1 MTRCYIRLLPDIPFI
16 IFYEDSDVDYWMAQ
30 EFNASGCVTTTLIDS
45 HQTVSSDQ
53 LASVVRSPTPDED
66 CTCHLATL
74 LISSSS
80 AAFHQQLFSD
90 RSDSFVMMF
99 NHFSMDSPFSLTP
112 PLTTTCELLLRYSP
126 HPYSTFLIDADRF
139 YSELKLLQSIRSGD
153 WQLLSEDVLA
163 TLPVDRS
170 STSQSSSTDYTE
182 LIYQKGLFC
191 SSEEQLVAE
200 IRQLLKAVVTLS
212 SVPYVTPSNHTRLAE
227 IVRKGLQQRVDCGEE
242 KVQSWNEFIDAETDL
257 KEAWL
262 ESGLWS
268 LMSRIQ
274 GAFASRHLVIAD
286 LTLLPE
292 EQRNWE
298 HSSLW
303 ILSIQQLLRL
313 LGFVCLIELTVGHE
327 AMMNDRFLLKLP
339 IFNSA

>member
-1 MTRCYIRLLPDIPFI
+1 
-16 IFYEDSDVDYWMAQ
+16 MAQ

-45 HQTVSSDQ
+45 HRTVSRDQ
-53 LASVVRSPTPDED
+53 LASMVRPPTADED

-80 AAFHQQLFSD
+80 ASFHQQLFSD
-90 RSDSFVMMF
+90 HNDSFVMMF
-99 NHFSMDSPFSLTP
+99 NHFSMDSSFSLTP
-112 PLTTTCELLLRYSP
+112 PLTTACELLLRYSP
-126 HPYSTFLIDADRF
+126 HPYSTFLIDADRY
-139 YSELKLLQSIRSGD
+139 YSELKILQSIRSGN

-163 TLPVDRS
+163 TLPIDHS
-170 STSQSSSTDYTE
+170 SASQSSSTDYTE

-191 SSEEQLVAE
+191 SSEDQLE
-200 IRQLLKAVVTLS
+200 IEVRQLLKAVVTLS

-227 IVRKGLQQRVDCGEE
+227 IVRKGLQQRVDCGEA
-242 KVQSWNEFIDAETDL
+242 KVQSWNESVDAETNL

-268 LMSRIQ
+268 LMNRIQ
-274 GAFASRHLVIAD
+274 GSFNSRHLVITE

-292 EQRNWE
+292 EQRNWA

-313 LGFVCLIELTVGHE
+313 LGFVCLIELTVDSS
-327 AMMNDRFLLKLP
+327 MTVNDRFLLKLRT
-339 IFNSA
+339 FNSA